1 MNRTVYRV
9 CAAVVVILLVS
20 LSSAAPALALSAED
34 QQAYN
39 EWYRARFGSY
49 PGGSG
54 SAGQAS
60 GGTVVRVDPSKL
72 VPSQP
77 SVLEQQ
83 ILDLLN
89 QERVKQGLQ
98 PLEMDP
104 YLVTLARLKGQDMAE
119 KGYYGHLSPT
129 YGYVY
134 DMLTK
139 FGVKF
144 NKCSE
149 NITTGSTAT
158 VVHDSFM
165 GSPKHKANML
175 KPWWEKVGVGLY
187 PRPGVSSGYN
197 GYFVVEI
204 FVEK

>member
-1 MNRTVYRV
+1 MRKRVFRV
-9 CAAVVVILLVS
+9 CAAAIAALLVV
-20 LSSAAPALALSAED
+20 LASAIPALALSAED
-34 QQAYN
+34 QQEYN
-39 EWYRARFGSY
+39 EWYRARFGTY
-49 PGGSG
+49 PGGSTSPG
-54 SAGQAS
+54 QTSAGVPAD
-60 GGTVVRVDPSKL
+60 VDPSKL

-77 SVLEQQ
+77 NALEQE
-83 ILDLLN
+83 ILRLLN
-89 QERVKQGLQ
+89 EERVKQGLQ

-104 YLVTLARLKGQDMAE
+104 YLVTLARLKGKDMAE
-119 KGYYGHLSPT
+119 RGYYGHLSPT

-134 DMLTK
+134 NMLTR

-158 VVHDSFM
+158 IVHDSFM

-175 KPWWEKVGVGLY
+175 KPWWKQVGIGVY
-187 PRPGVSSGYN
+187 PRPGVNSAYN

-204 FVEK
+204 FVER